1 MASEYSWLV
10 TGRVIKAQL
19 REVVGLDDLRT
30 GNQLISRMLDESPS
44 PPVHVIFDCTDVQSI
59 SLSALQV
66 VGSLRYLKHPS
77 LGWLVAVGFNGAL
90 RGIAQFIASIVTRA
104 TGAHIHFCDTQQE
117 AFIFLEEVDKTLPNL
132 SLDSKS

>member
-19 REVVGLDDLRT
+19 HGVVGLDDLRT
-30 GNQLISRMLDESPS
+30 GNQLISRLLDESSS

-77 LGWLVAVGFNGAL
+77 LGWLVAAGLNGEL
-90 RGIAQFIASIVTRA
+90 RGAAQFIASITTVT
-104 TGAHIHFCDTQQE
+104 TSAHIHFCDTQQD
-117 AFIFLEEVDKTLPNL
+117 AFTFLEGADTTLSDL
-132 SLDSKS
+132 SAKE